1 MSIKNLKKHA
11 LFYLKKIIK
20 KKLTVAIR
28 IVIVSIIRV
37 VDNEIIGRT
46 KLALK
51 IKRRSIVL
59 VSASTTNLA
68 HFCWRR
74 VLI

>member
-11 LFYLKKIIK
+11 LFYFKKIIK

-37 VDNEIIGRT
+37 VNNEIIGRT

-59 VSASTTNLA
+59 VSASTTNFA
-68 HFCWRR
+68 QFC
-74 VLI
+74 